1 VTKGAVTYVLG
12 IAVVIGLVVWAS
24 IPVIVVRHFRSLA
37 TQPPMDWA
45 NGTVVAVEAHGD
57 DYEAVVEFSPR
68 RDETVRVKLPLDTI
82 GIGPTRR
89 PAWEVGRRVTVA
101 FDPRN
106 PTTARIAG
114 IGPLWNAIVA
124 RAFAGCVSLIFATVL
139 YLSNRPR
146 RPAGR
151 RHT

>member
-1 VTKGAVTYVLG
+1 MTKSAVTYVVG
-12 IAVVIGLVVWAS
+12 IAIVVGLVVWAS

-45 NGTVVAVEAHGD
+45 NGTVVAVEARGD

-68 RDETVRVKLPLDTI
+68 RDETIRVNLPLETI

-101 FDPRN
+101 FDPKN
-106 PTTARIAG
+106 PANARIGG

-124 RAFAGCVSLIFATVL
+124 RAFAGCVSLIVAAVL
-139 YLSNRPR
+139 FLSTRSRP
-146 RPAGR
+146 PA
-151 RHT
+151 